1 MNIECIDQP
10 ASENMPNIEYQHS
23 VRKIV
28 TVLLINAALLL
39 VTIYLL
45 TNYIDN
51 NLNLYMIM
59 ATLFWGG
66 FSLVLIKRAKSARCS
81 CCQSDLFDLLAAA
94 ETSSL
99 KVRYCPVCGDELA

>member
-1 MNIECIDQP
+1 
-10 ASENMPNIEYQHS
+10 MPSIEYRRS
-23 VRKIV
+23 VRKLL
-28 TVLLINAALLL
+28 TLLLINAALLL
-39 VTIYLL
+39 MTIYLL

-66 FSLVLIKRAKSARCS
+66 FSLLLFKRAKSARCS

-99 KVRYCPVCGDELA
+99 KVRFCPVCGVELD